1 MSKNYCSL
9 GLMSGTSLDGID
21 ASVIISNGE
30 NNLEIIDNLCR
41 EYSNSF
47 KSRLQKFVDKVV
59 NIKSLD
65 ENIDDFKEIEKEITL
80 EHAKISEAIIKRNK
94 HIEVNLVGFHGQ
106 TILHKPENGYSIQ
119 IGDPNLLSQLLKK
132 KSLF

>member
-47 KSRLQKFVDKVV
+47 KFR
-59 NIKSLD
+59 
-65 ENIDDFKEIEKEITL
+65 
-80 EHAKISEAIIKRNK
+80 
-94 HIEVNLVGFHGQ
+94 
-106 TILHKPENGYSIQ
+106 
-119 IGDPNLLSQLLKK
+119 
-132 KSLF
+132 